1 MERQFKITV
10 NGNVYDVIVDDLA
23 APSSP
28 SNQLM
33 PNYIAMNAGAP
44 VLAAAPAAAPQQT
57 SMALPAGAGNQSAQM
72 GGVVASILV
81 KEGQSI
87 NEGDKILELEAMK
100 MKMPVIAN
108 RSGKVSKILVN
119 VGDAVSAG
127 QTLLTIA

>member
-33 PNYIAMNAGAP
+33 PNYIAMNASAP
-44 VLAAAPAAAPQQT
+44 ALAAAPVAAPQQT
-57 SMALPAGAGNQSAQM
+57 TATPAAGAGDQGAQM

-81 KEGQSI
+81 KEGQSV
-87 NEGDKILELEAMK
+87 NEGDKIMELEAMK

-127 QTLLTIA
+127 QTLLIIA

>member
-33 PNYIAMNAGAP
+33 PNYIAMNASAP
-44 VLAAAPAAAPQQT
+44 VLAAAPAAPKQASPAP
-57 SMALPAGAGNQSAQM
+57 AAGGGDQGAQM
-72 GGVVASILV
+72 GGVVASVLV
-81 KEGQSI
+81 KEGQSV
-87 NEGDKILELEAMK
+87 NEGEKIMELEAMK

-127 QTLLTIA
+127 QALLTIA